1 MRRSLTASL
10 SVLGLVAGSLEV
22 AAADLEWE
30 VENPFRFYRVGG
42 SFALHER
49 AFGAVRGDAENPV
62 PADIVLRTE
71 RRLNDPDCRDKT
83 TPASCARTAGKHY
96 WESRLGWAAKTSS
109 GVCYDSERRPRG
121 YLTQCERKYSW
132 GSAKE
137 DYVLPEAHTVTVRL
151 AA

>member
-10 SVLGLVAGSLEV
+10 SVLGLVAGALEV

-30 VENPFRFYRVGG
+30 VENPFRFYRVGS

-49 AFGAVRGDAENPV
+49 AFGAVRGDAESPV

-83 TPASCARTAGKHY
+83 TPASCARTAGRNY
-96 WESRLGWAAKTSS
+96 WESGWA
-109 GVCYDSERRPRG
+109 GRPRPAPV
-121 YLTQCERKYSW
+121 
-132 GSAKE
+132 SATT
-137 DYVLPEAHTVTVRL
+137 AS
-151 AA
+151 AARAAT